1 MGTLASLFGYI
12 LNFLYDFFNNYGI
25 AIIMFSLLLRF
36 ILLPLT
42 IKQQKNMQ
50 KSLKMQDKLR
60 EIQFK
65 YKNDQERLTQE
76 TMNLYKQEN
85 LSPFSGCLSFIIQFL
100 VIVSVFLMVRSPL
113 TYMKKID
120 NNVLDNYVTKLR
132 EEGSKNDAYQEIS
145 IIQKYGDMDERLN
158 INMDFLGIDLSMVP
172 SNNLGD
178 FRTYIIPL
186 LYVVS
191 SIISIKITTTSQ
203 SKTQNQVIRSE
214 SGENAEES
222 NNELDSVQQMNKSMS
237 YMMPILSISIAI
249 VAPLG
254 LALYWLVSNI
264 LMTVE
269 RLIIDKVIKVKEA

>member
-1 MGTLASLFGYI
+1 MGALASLFGYI
-12 LNFLYDFFNNYGI
+12 LNFLYNFFNNYGI
-25 AIIMFSLLLRF
+25 AIIMFSLLLRL

-50 KSLKMQDKLR
+50 KTLKMQDKLK
-60 EIQFK
+60 ELQFK

-85 LSPFSGCLSFIIQFL
+85 LSPFSGCLSFIIQML
-100 VIVSVFLMVRSPL
+100 VIVSVFLLVRSPL

-120 NNVLDNYVTKLR
+120 KNIIDEYTVKLS
-132 EEGSKNDAYQEIS
+132 EENSKNDAYQEIS
-145 IIQKYGDMDERLN
+145 IIQKYGDIDERLN

-191 SIISIKITTTSQ
+191 SIISIKISTKSQ
-203 SKTQNQVIRSE
+203 LNIQDDSTKAEN
-214 SGENAEES
+214 GENVNSELES
-222 NNELDSVQQMNKSMS
+222 MQQMNKGMN

-254 LALYWLVSNI
+254 LALYWLVSNV
-264 LMTVE
+264 LMTAE